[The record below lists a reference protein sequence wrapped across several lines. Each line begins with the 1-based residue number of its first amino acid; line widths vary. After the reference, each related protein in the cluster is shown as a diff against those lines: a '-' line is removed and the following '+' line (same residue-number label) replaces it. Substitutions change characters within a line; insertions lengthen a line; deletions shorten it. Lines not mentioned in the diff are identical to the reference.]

1 MIPGPALSSPGEAHE
16 MPQLRRRCPPALV
29 FPALLATIV
38 SLALVLVGPT
48 GAAWSQMGRGRDP
61 MGGTPP
67 PRPAESA
74 PAPKE
79 PPSGTAPQQSGL
91 TSPVDL
97 RDPEVIREGS
107 ILFATTCSYCHKR
120 TESSGA
126 SGAAP
131 TLRDQA
137 YERDHLFKM
146 ISEGPPSRRMPAW
159 KHQYSPEQIWKLVAY
174 ILSFKGT
181 ENK

>member
-1 MIPGPALSSPGEAHE
+1 
-16 MPQLRRRCPPALV
+16 MPQRRRSRPSLVALV
-29 FPALLATIV
+29 APLALLATTV
-38 SLALVLVGPT
+38 FLALVLVGAT
-48 GAAWSQMGRGRDP
+48 GIAWSQMGRGRDP
-61 MGGTPP
+61 IGGTPP
-67 PRPAESA
+67 SRPAESA
-74 PAPKE
+74 PASKE
-79 PPSGTAPQQSGL
+79 PPNGPAPRQSGL
-91 TSPVDL
+91 TSPLDL

-120 TESSGA
+120 AASPGA

-131 TLRDQA
+131 TLWDQV
-137 YERDHLFKM
+137 YERDYLFKM

-181 ENK
+181 ESK